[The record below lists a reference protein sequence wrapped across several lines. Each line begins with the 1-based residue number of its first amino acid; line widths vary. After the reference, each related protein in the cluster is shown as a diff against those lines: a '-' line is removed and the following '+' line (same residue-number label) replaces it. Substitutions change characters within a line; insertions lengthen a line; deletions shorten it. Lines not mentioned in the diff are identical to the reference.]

1 MTDAEAALLR
11 ARRIDQ
17 ACDQFESAFKAG
29 KSPRVDDIVAHAPE
43 SDRDSLRSAL
53 VAIERELREK
63 SAADTSVTR
72 SSLASP
78 APLNA
83 DATALHRSDEEP
95 LPRTI
100 GRFEILGVLGKGA
113 FGRVFRA
120 RDPQLGREVAIK
132 MPLAATMSP
141 GEKERFLRE
150 AKSAA
155 TINHPN
161 VCQIY
166 ESGEQEGRPYI
177 VMASIPG
184 QTLAE
189 VLKLRKEVLPAK
201 QVAQVVRKIA
211 LALAAAHDRGIVHRD
226 LKPGNVMFDR
236 ERKDVVVMDF
246 GLARGPQIGD
256 ARATQSGVIMG
267 TPAYMSPEQARG
279 DSKEV
284 GPAGDIYALGVIL
297 YELLTG
303 TRPFSGTATEVI
315 GQILHVE
322 PEPPSKR
329 NSGVDPSLEAICLR
343 AMAKEPA
350 QRYAS
355 MKELAKAL
363 ELQVRSAA
371 SPVSPSTDTARA
383 SDTKNDAEKS
393 TSDGPHLSEVFAA
406 LSADRKAHQS
416 IVEKAIKGSRT
427 PPWVWSAIVLTMLGG
442 FIALGA
448 IVFFN
453 QNNGVRVTIQIDGVD
468 LKDQT
473 LSFLLDNRPITAK
486 ELEGEVELS
495 IGEHELLVKQGD
507 IIIKKMKIVVKGKK
521 DRVIKVQ
528 DMTPAA
534 QIAPVAL
541 DHRALAEWTLS
552 VDGKV
557 RVAPSESL
565 PTTWNEYGAFP
576 LLTKGATLP
585 EGDFKIVGLE
595 INNAAANEAELEKFR
610 GIDSLYLLWFS
621 SAPITAK
628 GLANFAAC
636 KNLGDCALYDA
647 QNLGDDAV
655 PILAK
660 FKNLEKLSID
670 SKQLTDDGLAELASL
685 TKLQWLACGPEIT
698 GKGLSALQ
706 SMPALRTL
714 DIKGQGPTDAGMA
727 TLANFRGIEWLS
739 IQRADGLSDT
749 TLATIGK
756 LPQLTTLEIGSKRY
770 TNDGVAHL
778 GKLTRLTLLRL
789 MHSPS
794 VTDEGIKHLS
804 PLWRLTHLDLGG
816 CEVSGTCLKELHT
829 MPELHALHLHSCPIT
844 NEAIADIPGQ
854 DKLSELG
861 LANSRV
867 TEAAVEQLEKFKALR
882 QLNVEGTTISNDGLL
897 RLKKTLPQ
905 CHILPEPKDDRQ
917 AAKYA
922 LTLNGSIRLE
932 GKPDWI
938 SKESQ
943 LPAGQVRLTGLNL
956 DGKRNIR
963 NHDLAMFQDCTEL
976 RDILLD
982 RVGVTDEGL
991 GYFRKNTKV
1000 TSVNIIDAKITNE
1013 GMSVFDNWTELKHL
1027 WAMGTQING
1036 SGVAHLAKCK
1046 GLQTLDLSFTQVG
1059 SPGMVHL
1066 KDCLELKLLG
1076 LSGTRVD
1083 DAGLR
1088 NFDRCAKLTQVYLTN
1103 MSIGDF
1109 GIATFAGCNQMAT
1122 MNLAETKV
1130 TDDVFKTLKT
1140 LPNLKSVNV
1149 KKTNVTQ
1156 SAIDSFR
1163 AEKAGC
1169 KVER

>member
-29 KSPRVDDIVAHAPE
+29 ESPDVDEVVAQAPAE
-43 SDRDSLRSAL
+43 DQESLRAAL
-53 VAIERELREK
+53 KGIEQELRQR
-63 SAADTSVTR
+63 SIADTSVTR

-78 APLNA
+78 APLNP
-83 DATALHRSDEEP
+83 DATALHKSQSAP
-95 LPRTI
+95 LPKRI
-100 GRFEILGVLGKGA
+100 GRFEIVGVLGAGA
-113 FGRVFRA
+113 FGRVYRA

-132 MPLAATMSP
+132 MPLTTAMSA

-161 VCQIY
+161 VCQIF
-166 ESGEQEGRPYI
+166 ESGEHEGRPYI
-177 VMASIPG
+177 VMAIVPG
-184 QTLAE
+184 HSLAD
-189 VLKLRKEVLPAK
+189 VLKQRKEPLPGK

-246 GLARGPQIGD
+246 GLARGPQMGD

-322 PEPPSKR
+322 PEAPSKR
-329 NSGVDPSLEAICLR
+329 HSSVDPALEAICLK
-343 AMAKEPA
+343 AMAKAPP
-350 QRYAS
+350 QRYGS

-363 ELQVRSAA
+363 DALARPGSA
-371 SPVSPSTDTARA
+371 PTSPSGDTARA
-383 SDTKNDAEKS
+383 SDTKDEAEKS
-393 TSDGPHLSEVFAA
+393 SGPQLTEVFAA
-406 LSADRKAHQS
+406 LSADRKAHHAV
-416 IVEKAIKGSRT
+416 VEAAIKGSRT

-442 FIALGA
+442 FIALGG

-453 QNNGVRVTIQIDGVD
+453 QSHGVRVTIQIDGVD
-468 LKDQT
+468 LKDPTQ
-473 LSFLLDNRPITAK
+473 SFLLDKRPITAR
-486 ELEGEVELS
+486 ELEGEIELS
-495 IGEHELLVKQGD
+495 IGEHELVVKQGD
-507 IIIKKMKIVVKGKK
+507 IIIKKMKIVVKGKQ
-521 DRVIKVQ
+521 DRVIKVKDITLETQ
-528 DMTPAA
+528 V
-534 QIAPVAL
+534 APVVL

-552 VDGKV
+552 VGGQV
-557 RVAPSESL
+557 RVAPPGSL
-565 PTTWNEYGAFP
+565 PTTWNEYGVLP
-576 LLTKGATLP
+576 LLSKGATLP
-585 EGDFKIVGLE
+585 DGDFKMVGLGL
-595 INNAAANEAELEKFR
+595 NNASASDAELERFR
-610 GIDSLYLLWFS
+610 GIDSLFLLWLS
-621 SAPITAK
+621 SSPTTVK
-628 GLANFAAC
+628 GLSNFAAC
-636 KNLGDCALYDA
+636 KNLGDCMLLDT
-647 QNLGDDAV
+647 QNIGDDAV

-670 SKQLTDDGLAELASL
+670 SKLLTDDGLAELASL

-706 SMPALRTL
+706 SLPALRTL

-727 TLANFRGIEWLS
+727 ILANFRGIEWLS

-770 TNDGVAHL
+770 TNEGVAHL

-804 PLWRLTHLDLGG
+804 PLWRMTHLDLGG
-816 CEVSGTCLKELHT
+816 CEVSGTCLKELHG

-844 NEAIADIPGQ
+844 NEALSDIPRR
-854 DKLSELG
+854 DTLSELG

-867 TEAAVEQLEKFKALR
+867 TEAAVEQLEQFKALR

-897 RLKKTLPQ
+897 RLKKALPQ
-905 CHILPEPKDDRQ
+905 CHIMPEPKDDLK

-922 LTLNGSIRLE
+922 LALKKNSIEVNDKR
-932 GKPDWI
+932 PPVAT
-938 SKESQ
+938 ESG
-943 LPAGQVRLTGLNL
+943 LPGGVIRITTLNL
-956 DGKRNIR
+956 DGKKGLIN
-963 NHDLAMFQDCTEL
+963 NDFEMFKECTEIRHL
-976 RDILLD
+976 LLD
-982 RVGVTDEGL
+982 RTGINDVGF
-991 GYFRKNTKV
+991 GYFRKNTKLEDLNLISARV
-1000 TSVNIIDAKITNE
+1000 TNAGFE
-1013 GMSVFDNWTELKHL
+1013 QLKDCPNLKAL
-1027 WAMGTQING
+1027 WAMGTAIG
-1036 SGVAHLAKCK
+1036 DEGVAHLANCK
-1046 GLQTLDLSFTQVG
+1046 KLELLDLSDTRVTRA
-1059 SPGMVHL
+1059 GMVHFR
-1066 KDCLELKLLG
+1066 DCLQLHTLG
-1076 LSGTRVD
+1076 LSWTKVD

-1088 NFDRCAKLTQVYLTN
+1088 YFDRCAKLRVVNLTN
-1103 MSIGDF
+1103 TPVGDF
-1109 GIATFAGCNQMAT
+1109 GVATFNGCHQMT
-1122 MNLAETKV
+1122 NMNLDETKV
-1130 TDDVFKTLKT
+1130 TDDVFKTLRT
-1140 LPNLKSVNV
+1140 MPNLKSVNL
-1149 KKTNVTQ
+1149 KKTNVSQ
-1156 SAIDSFR
+1156 AAVDSFK
-1163 AEKAGC
+1163 AEKPGC